1 MENVIR
7 DRIERLREKMAER
20 GIDAY
25 LIPTSD
31 FHGSEYVS
39 EYFKCREY
47 MTGFT
52 GSAGTAVITMENA
65 GLWTDGRY
73 FVQAASE
80 LSGSG
85 VELYRSGQEGVPTFP
100 EFLKKNM
107 PEQGV
112 LGFDGRVI
120 NTEEGERLEQLLS
133 EKKIRI
139 SENEDLVGSIWEERP
154 ELPSNQVWILDEK
167 YAGKPAVEKVEEL
180 RMTMKK
186 NQATVHLL
194 TSLDDIA
201 WLLNIRGD
209 DVEHTPV
216 VLSYLV
222 VTRQEVILFI
232 DKEKLDGR
240 VQGYL
245 RELGV
250 RIMPYDEV
258 YQIVSTFRYERVLL
272 EKSKINYRLFRCLD
286 SSVAIVDAMNPTAV
300 SKAIKNSV
308 EQENMRLAHIQDGV
322 VLTRFLHWMKKHA
335 GEDEL
340 DEWTAA
346 QKLDQ
351 MRLEQENCLDVSFTT
366 ISAWGSNAAMC
377 HYTADVN
384 DKSSVPKRG
393 LYLVDS
399 GGQYYEGTTDVT
411 RTIAVGPI
419 SQEEK
424 RCCTLVA
431 CSMLRLLDAKFMY
444 GCRGVNLDYIA
455 RELLWRNGMDF
466 NHGTGHGVGYLGCV
480 HERPNSIRWRILA
493 SLTDNAVLE
502 EGMITSDEP
511 GIYIEGKFGI
521 RTENLMLCVRNEKNE
536 FGQFMKFENL
546 TWVPIDLDTI
556 DVSLMEERDIKLLNR
571 YHKFTYMKLSP
582 YMNDEEKKWLA
593 EETRAI

>member
-1 MENVIR
+1 MGNIIR
-7 DRIERLREKMAER
+7 DRVDRIREKMAEH

-39 EYFKCREY
+39 DYFKCREY

-52 GSAGTAVITMENA
+52 GSAGTAVITMEDA

-80 LSGSG
+80 LAGSG
-85 VELYRSGQEGVPTFP
+85 IELFRQGQEGVPTFI
-100 EFLKKNM
+100 EFLKKHM
-107 PEQGV
+107 PKEGI

-120 NTEEGERLEQLLS
+120 NASGGEQIEKTLS
-133 EKKIRI
+133 EKKISI
-139 SENEDLVGSIWEERP
+139 SESEDLVGSIWEGRP
-154 ELPSNQVWILDEK
+154 KLPMNSVWILEEK
-167 YAGKPAVEKVEEL
+167 YAGKSAKEKIEEL
-180 RMTMKK
+180 RAIMKK
-186 NQATVHLL
+186 KQATVHLL

-201 WLLNIRGD
+201 WLLNIRGN

-216 VLSYLV
+216 TLSYLI
-222 VTRQEVILFI
+222 VTSQDLLLFI
-232 DKEKLDGR
+232 HDEKIDSKVR
-240 VQGYL
+240 DYFNK
-245 RELGV
+245 LGV

-258 YQIVSTFRYERVLL
+258 YQTVSSFRYERVLL
-272 EKSKINYRLFRCLD
+272 EKSSINYRMFKSLD
-286 SSVAIVDAMNPTAV
+286 SSVKIVETINPTALL
-300 SKAIKNSV
+300 KAVKNPV
-308 EQENMRLAHIQDGV
+308 EQANMRSAHVQDGL

-335 GEDEL
+335 GQDGL
-340 DEWTAA
+340 DEWSAA
-346 QKLDQ
+346 KKLDS
-351 MRLEQENCLDVSFTT
+351 MRLEQKNCLDISFTT
-366 ISAWGSNAAMC
+366 ISAWGPNAAMC
-377 HYTADVN
+377 HYTASAS
-384 DKSSVPKRG
+384 DKSDVPKKG

-419 SQEEK
+419 TKEEK

-444 GCRGVNLDYIA
+444 GCRGLNLDYIA
-455 RELLWRNGMDF
+455 RELLWKNAMDF

-480 HERPNSIRWRILA
+480 HERPNSIRWRVLSSLA
-493 SLTDNAVLE
+493 DNSVLE

-511 GIYIEGKFGI
+511 GLYIEGEFGI
-521 RTENLMLCVRNEKNE
+521 RTENLMLCVKDIKNE

-556 DVSLMEERDIKLLNR
+556 DISFMEARDIKLMNT
-571 YHKFTYMKLSP
+571 YHKIVYEKLSP
-582 YMNDEEKKWLA
+582 YMNEEEKRWLA